1 VADALNLIELRQTC
15 MNFIETYFEQ
25 VALSKSFLRLEAC
38 VILEIVLK
46 DTLVVPREEVVY
58 EAIQRWGAYSPEART
73 EPLKQLL
80 SFVRF
85 PLMGKIVIFILLS
98 STQI

>member
-1 VADALNLIELRQTC
+1 MQ
-15 MNFIETYFEQ
+15 FIETYFEQ
-25 VALSKSFLRLEAC
+25 VALSKPFLRLEAC
-38 VILEIVLK
+38 VVLEIVLK

-58 EAIQRWGAYSPEART
+58 EAVQRWGAYAPEARA

-85 PLMGKIVIFILLS
+85 PLMGMLLS
-98 STQI
+98 SPFYQAR